1 MHACIAAAY
10 RGGLHMALSGLLI
23 VLNFAVL
30 TRAGALAVFPLYLCT
45 LLLHRGGCPCPRAT
59 GTGTSARTCTCTR
72 TSRCTGP

>member
-1 MHACIAAAY
+1 MRACIATAY

-45 LLLHRGGCPCPRAT
+45 LLLHRPCPRATRT
-59 GTGTSARTCTCTR
+59 GTGTSARTCTRTR
-72 TSRCTGP
+72 TSRCAGP